1 MKKQRRLYKMAIVKD
16 PIETGIKTKLR
27 LTHGV
32 LALLSLMVGQI
43 NFGCFEEVPTTKM
56 IIIFGLIG
64 LIMWAYYEDHKHK
77 ERTGDY
83 PKGED
88 ILAEIRK
95 WIKHSTP
102 TPAEPTPVEPEPT
115 TAELL
120 DELESLGVK

>member
-1 MKKQRRLYKMAIVKD
+1 METVKD

-32 LALLSLMVGQI
+32 LAILGLLVGQI
-43 NFGCFEEVPTTKM
+43 NFSGFDEVPITKM

-64 LIMWAYYEDHKHK
+64 LIMWAYFEDHKHK

-88 ILAEIRK
+88 ILNEIRK
-95 WIKHSTP
+95 WIVHSKP
-102 TPAEPTPVEPEPT
+102 LPVEPAPDEPS

-120 DELESLGVK
+120 EQLESLGVK